1 MPEFIHPQNPQSVA
15 VWAVTKRAPTPRAL
29 IAPLAAFSVHLAL
42 GNYWNTV
49 FMARP
54 PLLLLLLLLLLLD
67 SSAPPRLAAPLSAPF
82 RHFRTPFQLLS
93 APFEPLSNPF

>member
-1 MPEFIHPQNPQSVA
+1 VA

-54 PLLLLLLLLLLLD
+54 PLLLLLLLLS
-67 SSAPPRLAAPLSAPF
+67 SSAAPRLAAPLSAPF
-82 RHFRTPFQLLS
+82 RHCRTPFRAFRTPF
-93 APFEPLSNPF
+93 